1 MRARITSSKHKNLSK
16 KKKKITNTGNSSVAK
31 TTAEAKFQ
39 SAVSLLNEFLANSK
53 PQALKKK

>member
-16 KKKKITNTGNSSVAK
+16 KKKKKSPIQATAE
-31 TTAEAKFQ
+31 TTAKATFQ
-39 SAVSLLNEFLANSK
+39 SAASLLNEFIANSK